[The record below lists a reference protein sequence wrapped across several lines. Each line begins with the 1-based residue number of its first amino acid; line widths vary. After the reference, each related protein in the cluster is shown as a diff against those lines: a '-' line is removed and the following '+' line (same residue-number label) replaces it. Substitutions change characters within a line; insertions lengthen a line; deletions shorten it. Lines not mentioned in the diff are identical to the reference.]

1 VVEFALLDWRRSA
14 AVAMQQALQQIR
26 YSTRMRQQH
35 AVYSDARTYKEG
47 LREEKGTQ
55 LHASERQVA
64 WSAAGRRKKIRKKNW
79 RRFNLDQSSAKMSK

>member
-1 VVEFALLDWRRSA
+1 
-14 AVAMQQALQQIR
+14 
-26 YSTRMRQQH
+26 MRQQH

-64 WSAAGRRKKIRKKNW
+64 WSAAGRRKKDTQKE
-79 RRFNLDQSSAKMSK
+79 LAKI